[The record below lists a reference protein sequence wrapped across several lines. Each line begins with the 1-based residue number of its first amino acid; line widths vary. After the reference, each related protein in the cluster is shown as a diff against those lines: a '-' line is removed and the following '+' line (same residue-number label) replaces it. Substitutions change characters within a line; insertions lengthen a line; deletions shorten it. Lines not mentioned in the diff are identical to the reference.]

1 MRVTILSLFLS
12 AAAAFCQSSA
22 PAPTANLALT
32 PLVPAPPAGRD
43 FSKLPPG
50 WHARPLLAHKN
61 MIQSKSADATRMNNM
76 EIDRQI
82 VVHPPQSSLGAQPPG
97 TAVTQKTYPGLRML
111 PIDSN
116 HYALEAILTLS
127 PR

>member
-1 MRVTILSLFLS
+1 MRVTIVSLFLC
-12 AAAAFCQSSA
+12 AATAFCQSSG
-22 PAPTANLALT
+22 PAPTGNLTLT

-50 WHARPLLAHKN
+50 WHARPLQAHKN
-61 MIQSKSADATRMNNM
+61 MIQPKPADAAHMNNM

-82 VVHPPQSSLGAQPPG
+82 VVHPPQARLGAQPPG

-111 PIDSN
+111 PIDSSN
-116 HYALEAILTLS
+116 YALEAILTMS